1 MLTMRNLRL
10 FVAALLTSTVLLGQ
24 KYEVHLSSRN
34 RAGDVFFYAAS
45 GTRSQQVSIAG
56 QVMKQEE
63 ISAEFEGRAEVLD
76 VDASGEPVRVAL
88 TVSKFTKSEN
98 GSTSELLEPGSVL
111 LADGGAENPV
121 SLKGGK
127 ISDDARKAFE
137 VVYTPHKPGSATD
150 DDVFGTKEPKA
161 FGESWPI
168 NAKLASED
176 AKKSGIEISPEHL
189 NGRTE
194 LVGKDRIGEADC
206 LSVRA
211 ELVASGVALKDL
223 PSGATVDEGT
233 MQATFA
239 GCVPIAG
246 TSARKVLEMTLKARL
261 TKNGSTIDIVGRQKS
276 SKIWK
281 EIRQ

>member
-1 MLTMRNLRL
+1 MTNLRL

-24 KYEVHLSSRN
+24 KYELHLSPRN
-34 RAGDVFFYAAS
+34 RAGDVFLYVAS
-45 GTRSQQVSIAG
+45 GTRSQQSSIAG
-56 QVMKQEE
+56 QIMKQEE
-63 ISAEFEGRAEVLD
+63 ISAEFEGRVEVLD

-88 TVSKFTKSEN
+88 TVSKFTRSEN
-98 GSTSELLEPGSVL
+98 GSTSELLKPGSVVL
-111 LADGGAENPV
+111 VDGGAENPI
-121 SLKGGK
+121 SLKGGT

-137 VVYTPHKPGSATD
+137 VVYSPHKPDSATD
-150 DDVFGTKEPKA
+150 DDVFGTKEPKV

-189 NGRTE
+189 KGRTE
-194 LVGKDRIGEADC
+194 LVGKDRVGEADC

-223 PSGATVDEGT
+223 PAGATVDEGS

-246 TSARKVLEMTLKARL
+246 TSFRKSVSMTFKARF
-261 TKNGSTIDIVGRQKS
+261 TTNGSTIDFVGRQKS
-276 SKIWK
+276 SEIWQEVRK
-281 EIRQ
+281 